1 MPRRIVK
8 PTTADLLERLT
19 PDERETWGRVI
30 YARRKN
36 EAGMPMKQAAR
47 EAGTTPRTM
56 KRWLGDGLQK
66 SGGRWTINPDAE
78 QFVYVKVPTTSGAR
92 TLPANRAEADLVREY
107 RQEVWHVGGAKDPAE
122 LARREAQ
129 LRRKFEGRTVAGY
142 ELETDIAEINE
153 QIDSGAITT
162 REIGSGVTGQ

>member
-8 PTTADLLERLT
+8 PTTVDLLERLT
-19 PDERETWGRVI
+19 PDELETWGRVI

-47 EAGTTPRTM
+47 EAGTTPRTV

-66 SGGRWTINPDAE
+66 RGGRWEVNPDSE
-78 QFVYVKVPTTSGAR
+78 QFVFVKVPTTSGVR

-107 RQEVWHVGGAKDPAE
+107 RQAVWNARGGDDRE
-122 LARREAQ
+122 MRR
-129 LRRKFEGRTVAGY
+129 RFEGETVAGY